1 MPALTQI
8 LTLIR
13 KIVAQWQVRQ
23 SLGPVLARAD
33 DHLLDDIGLTRHAA
47 ERLIADPPSTDPFH
61 SQLRFTLDAA
71 TGAGSCRWAT
81 SEWCPPR

>member
-1 MPALTQI
+1 MSALTLF

-13 KIVAQWQVRQ
+13 QIAARRQVQQ

-47 ERLIADPPSTDPFH
+47 ERLIADPPATDPFH
-61 SQLRFTLDAA
+61 RQLRFTPDAA

-81 SEWCPPR
+81 SGSCPPR